1 MTPLCLSGDADH
13 LGAAGHSPIQIE
25 DMLSRIALR
34 TCCFMQRLEPVLDTG
49 SGDILSCQMADMVQ
63 TDLVSK
69 MLVPARLRLGS
80 AGYRF
85 SPT

>member
-1 MTPLCLSGDADH
+1 
-13 LGAAGHSPIQIE
+13 
-25 DMLSRIALR
+25 
-34 TCCFMQRLEPVLDTG
+34 MQRLEPVLDTG